1 MRTKTQNNKYGSK
14 ECGYNL
20 SCFETKKTNDRK
32 METVRACET
41 TGEIKDNKNVASLYF
56 HLVMKYIYS
65 VCVCVYKF
73 HFLQKNIKNII

>member
-14 ECGYNL
+14 ECGCNL

-65 VCVCVYKF
+65 VCVCVQVSFFTKE
-73 HFLQKNIKNII
+73 H